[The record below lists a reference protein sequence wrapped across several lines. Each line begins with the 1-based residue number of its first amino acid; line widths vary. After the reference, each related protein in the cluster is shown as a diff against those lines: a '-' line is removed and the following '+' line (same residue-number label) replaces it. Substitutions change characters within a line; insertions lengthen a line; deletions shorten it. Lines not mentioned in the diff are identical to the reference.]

1 MAGRRSA
8 LCVGIDAYERPVTP
22 LTSCVADAK
31 VVAEVL
37 SKHGDGKRNFDHELL
52 LGDSTYNVTVSR
64 PALRQK
70 LANAL
75 DRARGRDFLFY
86 FSGHGDVDAQFGPAI
101 ITQDGDRVAMDEL
114 LTMLNKA
121 EFVQGTVIL
130 DCCYAGTLGQL
141 AVLEGRTFLK
151 DNIAIISAS
160 RQDEPAQSGR
170 LLSAFTEVV
179 VDGLR
184 GGAADIQGHVTAAA
198 LFEFAAQSFSAT
210 DQSPVFRAS
219 IDVSGP
225 LREVDPPV
233 EIDGMKELPGIFG
246 NSVAYTLEP
255 EDVPTGTGVPT
266 ARQRRFGAIR
276 RLRHGGLVQCDP
288 ALELTDVASE
298 SGDVRLTPRGRHAL
312 RLVEKD
318 LV

>member
-8 LCVGIDAYERPVTP
+8 LCVGIDGYQVPITP

-31 VVAEVL
+31 AVAEVL
-37 SKHGDGKRNFDHELL
+37 GKHGDGKRNFDSELL
-52 LGDSTYNVTVSR
+52 LGDSAINASVSR

-75 DRARGRDFLFY
+75 DRARSRDFVFY
-86 FSGHGDVDAQFGPAI
+86 FSGHGEVDAQFGPAI
-101 ITQDGDRVAMDEL
+101 VTQDGDRIAMDEL

-141 AVLEGRTFLK
+141 AVLDGRTFLK

-160 RQDEPAQSGR
+160 RQDEPALSGQS
-170 LLSAFTEVV
+170 LSAFTQIVV
-179 VDGLR
+179 EGLE

-198 LFEFAAQSFSAT
+198 LFDFAAQSFSAT

-219 IDVSGP
+219 IDVTGP
-225 LREVDPPV
+225 LREVDPIV
-233 EIDGMKELPGIFG
+233 EIDAMKELPAIFKDS
-246 NSVAYTLEP
+246 SVYALEP
-255 EDVPTGTGVPT
+255 GDVPTGNGAPT
-266 ARQRRFGAIR
+266 VRQRWFGALR
-276 RLRHGGLVQCDP
+276 KLRHGGLIDCDG
-288 ALELTDVASE
+288 ALELKDVAE
-298 SGDVRLTPRGRHAL
+298 KSGDVTLTPTGRHAL
-312 RLVEKD
+312 RLVEKK